1 MLITD
6 KTISPHYQDLDLEG
20 QTANLI
26 ELIFAEMISHL
37 FLFHIDLIRSDRS
50 LEKTLSFSAIWSHGP
65 LTSQ

>member
-6 KTISPHYQDLDLEG
+6 KTISPHYQDLDLEA

-37 FLFHIDLIRSDRS
+37 FLRHIDLIRSDRR
-50 LEKTLSFSAIWSHGP
+50 LKKHYHFLQYGP
-65 LTSQ
+65 MVH